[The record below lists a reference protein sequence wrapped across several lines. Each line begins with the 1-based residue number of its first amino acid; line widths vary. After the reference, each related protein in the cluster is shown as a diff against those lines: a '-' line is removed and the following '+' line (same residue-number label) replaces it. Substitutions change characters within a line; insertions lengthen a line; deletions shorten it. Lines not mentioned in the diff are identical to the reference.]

1 MSRTPEFDRTEVVD
15 AALKVFWSDGYEA
28 SSIQKLLDAMNLNRG
43 SLYGSFG
50 DKAGLFREV
59 MDHYLA
65 VAGGIIEDTLL
76 ATENPL
82 EAIQNFFYRA
92 LLLADE
98 QTLSYGCL
106 LLNTIS
112 ELAHTSPN
120 LAQEALRRVAPLIGA
135 FEQRVAQAQTLG
147 LIDDEKSSRALAN
160 YLMALLAGLR
170 LQAKM
175 GASRATIKDI
185 IDTGLDNLKPCP
197 R

>member
-15 AALKVFWSDGYEA
+15 AALNVFWSDGYEA

-50 DKAGLFREV
+50 DKAGLFCEV
-59 MDHYLA
+59 MDHYVA
-65 VAGGIIEDTLL
+65 VAGGVIQDTLL

-82 EAIQNFFYRA
+82 DAIQSFFYRA

-98 QTLSYGCL
+98 ETLSYGCL
-106 LLNTIS
+106 LLNTVS
-112 ELAHTSPN
+112 ELAHTSPR
-120 LAQEALRRVAPLIGA
+120 LAQEALRRVAPLIDA

-147 LIDDEKSSRALAN
+147 MIDDEKSARALAN

-170 LQAKM
+170 VQAKM
-175 GASRATIKDI
+175 GASRETIKDI
-185 IDTGLDNLKPCP
+185 IDTGLASLRPCP

>member
-65 VAGGIIEDTLL
+65 IAGGIIEDALL
-76 ATENPL
+76 TIEDPL
-82 EAIQNFFYRA
+82 EAIQSFFYRA

-98 QTLSYGCL
+98 ETLSYGCL

-112 ELAHTSPN
+112 ELTHTSPN
-120 LAQEALRRVAPLIGA
+120 LAQEALQRVAPLIDA
-135 FEQRVAQAQTLG
+135 FEHRVAQAQNLG
-147 LIDDEKSSRALAN
+147 LVDDEKSARALAN
-160 YLMALLAGLR
+160 YLMALLAGVR

-175 GASRATIKDI
+175 GASRETIKDI
-185 IDTGLDNLKPCP
+185 IDTGLLVLKPV
-197 R
+197 

>member
-28 SSIQKLLDAMNLNRG
+28 SSIQKLLDAMSLNRG

-50 DKAGLFREV
+50 DKARLFCEV
-59 MDHYLA
+59 MDHYVA
-65 VAGGIIEDTLL
+65 IAGGIIEDTLL
-76 ATENPL
+76 AREDPL
-82 EAIQNFFYRA
+82 DAIQSFFYRA
-92 LLLADE
+92 LLLADDK
-98 QTLSYGCL
+98 TLSYGCL

-120 LAQEALRRVAPLIGA
+120 LAREALQRVAPLIDA

-147 LIDDEKSSRALAN
+147 MVNDEKSARALAN
-160 YLMALLAGLR
+160 YLMALLAGAR

-175 GASRATIKDI
+175 GASRETIKDI
-185 IDTGLDNLKPCP
+185 IDTGLLVLKPV
-197 R
+197 